1 MEGISIIIP
10 VYNKLEI
17 TLRCIEH
24 IRKMNRK
31 GVAEIIIVDNGST
44 DATPVMLSKQSDI
57 AYIRSLEN
65 LGIAKAFNC
74 AAENAKGDIFCF
86 MHNDV
91 FVHEQEWAARLA
103 AFIRTTTDA
112 GVVGLYGAKMLR
124 KSFSATRIRRQRT
137 TSRTRRLG
145 PMNSCAST
153 RSHAWFSREVMATS
167 LCSGMLPRARCRTR
181 SWARSTWT

>member
-86 MHNDV
+86 MHNMSLSMS
-91 FVHEQEWAARLA
+91 RN
-103 AFIRTTTDA
+103 
-112 GVVGLYGAKMLR
+112 GLPGWQHLSERPLTQVLWGSMAQKCCAETAVSEGGLLFTQSRMLR
-124 KSFSATRIRRQRT
+124 RYEDPLKKVAVVDGLLLAMRPTGIHGYRQI
-137 TSRTRRLG
+137 SR
-145 PMNSCAST
+145 
-153 RSHAWFSREVMATS
+153 S
-167 LCSGMLPRARCRTR
+167 LYDALL
-181 SWARSTWT
+181 